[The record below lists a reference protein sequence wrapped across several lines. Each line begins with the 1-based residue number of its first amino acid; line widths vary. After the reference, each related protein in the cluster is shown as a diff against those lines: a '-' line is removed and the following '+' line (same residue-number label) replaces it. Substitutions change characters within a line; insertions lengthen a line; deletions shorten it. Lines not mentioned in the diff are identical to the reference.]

1 MWKRQL
7 DKSRGQIQKA
17 QNGQEKQIIEEKEKR
32 KKNDWVEYCEWVSEW
47 MIKDELKKAGMGQI
61 RVFLD
66 HDKNFILCEIKVI

>member
-32 KKNDWVEYCEWVSEW
+32 KKNDWVEYCE
-47 MIKDELKKAGMGQI
+47 
-61 RVFLD
+61 
-66 HDKNFILCEIKVI
+66 